1 MKTIEEIN
9 AARQAIVDTAAAE
22 ERNLTDEEYAEFAAL
37 EAEGEATRR
46 TEEVRARQAA
56 YMAPNASLQVAAH
69 VAPPK
74 DDDTQTRA
82 LEAYLRSGRIN
93 ADLETRAQ
101 NEGTPSAGG
110 ILIPSMIETEI
121 QKRLL
126 TYGGVENEA
135 KVRNDPDGRPYQINY
150 NDDTANKAV
159 FVSELATPT
168 TGGADIV
175 YGDPVVLTS
184 HAMTTTG
191 ANQNPIALSFQL
203 AEDQPDIV
211 SDITDQIVERFGR
224 GLAAAWVNGNGIG
237 QVHGITTNTV
247 TEATFTAA
255 GPTKNELIDA
265 KRAVDPAYRT
275 DAIWIFN
282 DQTLAAIEKLED
294 ANGRPLWT
302 PAAQAGL
309 ETPIGGMLLGHR
321 VVIDQGF
328 ADYTDG
334 STNRWGVFG
343 SIKRGYLCRRVGG
356 MRLVVDQ
363 YSGKSKG
370 QIEYTAHIR
379 VDGAPLQPRA
389 YAVLK
394 NS

>member
-1 MKTIEEIN
+1 LTKDEIQ
-9 AARQAIVDTAAAE
+9 ARLDELHALTEGPE
-22 ERNLTDEEYAEFAAL
+22 ERSLTEEENAEAITL
-37 EAEGEATRR
+37 EADLKRIND
-46 TEEVRARQAA
+46 TEQFRARYDA
-56 YMAPNASLQVAAH
+56 YKTVPVNHIGVH
-69 VAPPK
+69 VAPPQADK
-74 DDDTQTRA
+74 TQLRA
-82 LEAYLRSGRIN
+82 LDAYLRTGHIN
-93 ADLETRAQ
+93 SDLETRGQ
-101 NEGTPSAGG
+101 NEGTSSAGG
-110 ILIPSMIETEI
+110 ILIPTMIESEI

-135 KVRNDPDGRPYQINY
+135 KVRNDPKGDPYQINY

-159 FVSELATPT
+159 FVGELAQAT

-175 YGDPVVLTS
+175 FGDPVVLTS

-191 ANQNPIALSFQL
+191 ANNEPISLSFQL

-211 SDITDQIVERFGR
+211 SEITDRIVERFGR
-224 GLAAAWVNGNGIG
+224 GLASAWVSGNGVG
-237 QVHGITTNTV
+237 QPHGIITNTV

-255 GPTKNELIDA
+255 GPTKDELMDA
-265 KRAVDPAYRT
+265 RHKVDPAYRT

-302 PAAQAGL
+302 PAAQSGL
-309 ETPIGGMLLGHR
+309 ESAVGGTLLGHR

-328 ADYTDG
+328 ADYVDG
-334 STNRWGVFG
+334 TTNRWGVFG

-370 QIEYTAHIR
+370 RIEYTAHIR
-379 VDGAPLQPRA
+379 VDGAPLQPYA